1 MIKPKYYITTP
12 IYYPSGKFHVGHCYC
27 TVVADTIARYKR
39 LRGYDVFFMTGTDEH
54 GQKIERKAQEE
65 GKTPKQYVDDIVA
78 DTKDLWKKL
87 DITYDKYIRTT
98 DEEHKKCVQKVF
110 EKLYNQGDIYLDSY
124 EGEYCTPCETFFTKS
139 QLVDGKCPDCGR
151 DVELVKE
158 ESYFFKLSKYQ
169 ERLLKYYEANSEFLE
184 PISRKNEIIKNFFD
198 KGLTDLC
205 VSRTTINWGVK
216 VPFNEKHT
224 VYVWLDALINYISGL
239 GYLSDED
246 EKMKKY
252 WPADLHLVGK
262 EIFRFHAIIWPA
274 VLMALD
280 LPLPK
285 KIFGHGWLIVDG
297 SKISKSFGN
306 YKDPR
311 VYIEKTSKDALRHF
325 LLHDIVLGQDGNFS
339 EEIYLEKTNSE
350 LSNDLG
356 NLVSR
361 VTAMV
366 EKYNDG
372 IIVKAEKAENISLM
386 DEELI
391 CLAKNMILKVEKDL
405 DKLKINEAISKIWE
419 VISKANK
426 YIDLS
431 TPWILAKE
439 EKKERLNQ
447 VLYNLV
453 ETIRIV
459 TVALQVY
466 MSETPDKIFNQI
478 KIKENLKSWES
489 AKEFGLL
496 EDGTII
502 KKGDNL
508 FPRIDIK
515 KEKEK
520 LEEQKQE
527 DKKQIK
533 NDVEKSLKQE
543 VKQEVL
549 PEEKGYITID
559 QLDKVELTVGQIL
572 KVERIEKADKLYK
585 LTVDIGT
592 EQRTIVSGLVKYYSE
607 EELLNKQIVV
617 VTNLKPVKLRGVE
630 SCGMLLAAGETEV
643 VKLLILDN
651 NAGVLPNGTNIH

>member
-1 MIKPKYYITTP
+1 MDKKTYYITTP

-27 TVVADTIARYKR
+27 SVVADTIARYKK

-78 DTKDLWKKL
+78 DTKELWKIL
-87 DITYDKYIRTT
+87 DIDYDKYIRTT
-98 DEEHKKCVQKVF
+98 DEEHKLCVQKIF

-124 EGEYCTPCETFFTKS
+124 EGKYCTPCESFWTDT

-151 DVELVKE
+151 DIEIVKE
-158 ESYFFKLSKYQ
+158 ESYFFKISKYQ
-169 ERLLKYYEANSEFLE
+169 EKLLKYYNEHSEFLE
-184 PISRKNEIIKNFFD
+184 PLSRKNEMIKNFFE

-205 VSRTTINWGVK
+205 VSRTTINWGIK

-224 VYVWLDALINYISGL
+224 VYVWLDALVNYISGL
-239 GYLSDED
+239 GYLTDNDSL
-246 EKMKKY
+246 MKKY

-274 VLMALD
+274 FLMALD

-285 KIFGHGWLIVDG
+285 KIFGHGWLVVEG
-297 SKISKSFGN
+297 AKISKSFGN

-311 VYIEKTSKDALRHF
+311 EYINLTSSDSLRHY
-325 LLHDIVLGQDGNFS
+325 LISEVVLGQDGNFS
-339 EEIYLEKTNSE
+339 EEIFLEKTNAD
-350 LSNDLG
+350 LSNGLG

-366 EKYNDG
+366 EKYNAG
-372 IIVKAEKAENISLM
+372 SIVKEENELQEM
-386 DEELI
+386 DKELI
-391 CLAKNMILKVEKDL
+391 NAASNLINVLEDKMDNLKTHD
-405 DKLKINEAISKIWE
+405 AIKEIWL
-419 VISKANK
+419 VVSKANK

-439 EKKERLNQ
+439 QDTKRLNF

-453 ETIRIV
+453 ETIRII
-459 TVALQVY
+459 TVSLQMY
-466 MSETPDKIFNQI
+466 MTKTPEKIFAQI
-478 KIKENLKSWES
+478 GIEDNLKNWES
-489 AKEFGLL
+489 GKIFGSL
-496 EDGTII
+496 ENGTIV
-502 KKGDNL
+502 KKGENI
-508 FPRIDIK
+508 FPRIDVK
-515 KEKEK
+515 KETLKV
-520 LEEQKQE
+520 EQKQVE
-527 DKKQIK
+527 NIK
-533 NDVEKSLKQE
+533 NKKDEVNKEVKTEQNIETVEK
-543 VKQEVL
+543 VDNT
-549 PEEKGYITID
+549 ITID
-559 QLDKVELTVGQIL
+559 ELDKVELKIGQIK

-592 EQRTIVSGLVKYYSE
+592 EERTIVSGLVKYYSD

-630 SCGMLLAAGETEV
+630 SKGMLLAAGDDDI
-643 VKLLILDN
+643 VKLLILDSN
-651 NAGVLPNGTNIH
+651 TGELPNGTNIH